1 MGLKMTQIVAN
12 RIRTP
17 DGTILQSYHVHDY
30 KTYLDKNG
38 YMYMV
43 DGGNEY
49 LRRTIV
55 DEAPYEEL
63 SVMITDPHEDI
74 RAAFNW
80 GTRGKDGKESLR
92 WVALKDLDT
101 NHIQAILDTQP
112 HISDWVRNI
121 MSVEMNYR
129 YALNFS

>member
-1 MGLKMTQIVAN
+1 MGNQIVAN

-17 DGTILQSYHVHDY
+17 DGTILQSYYGHDY

-55 DEAPYEEL
+55 DQAPYEEL
-63 SVMITDPHEDI
+63 SVTVADPHEDI
-74 RAAFNW
+74 RAAFHW
-80 GTRGKDGKESLR
+80 GTRGKEGREPLR
-92 WVALKDLDT
+92 WVALKDMDT
-101 NHIQAILDTQP
+101 DHIQAVLDTQT
-112 HISDWVRNI
+112 HIADWVRDI
-121 MSVEMNYR
+121 MNVEINYR
-129 YALNFS
+129 YGSNIS

>member
-1 MGLKMTQIVAN
+1 MTQIVAN

-38 YMYMV
+38 YTYMV

-55 DEAPYEEL
+55 DEAPAEEL
-63 SVMITDPHEDI
+63 SVLLSDPHEEI
-74 RAAFNW
+74 RAAFHW

-101 NHIQAILDTQP
+101 DHIQAILDTQP